1 MKQRLKN
8 DVRVSDVVGIH
19 RRPPRNLMKRCP
31 DLIIKKIHFSL
42 IVAIALVIGVG
53 CGEKENRDIIE
64 ARAAIVRGDYA
75 AAQAAVEKIDA
86 ENQEARHL
94 KAFLQNRTRTETE
107 RWHQAIAQSNVY
119 LETLTADIL
128 AISLQEDP
136 DSDELDRQERLVRSQ
151 NSISGLFAVSLAEV
165 VEKRPELLSDLVAHA
180 DAAVV
185 IGILAAEK
193 CYQPNVLTAVSAL
206 KTKLGDGEA
215 VVERLRQAMH
225 HKDTA
230 IQKEAVRYLGAMRNP
245 ELIPIFEETLVSEA
259 KNDPEVAYRAIVALE
274 RSMGSVAESAAI
286 VPGLQ
291 LALRNNSAQVRMHA
305 AKLLGS
311 IQAET
316 AVPDLVRLLADP
328 NAYVKDTAVDALN
341 RIGEPAVAPLL
352 EVLGTGARN
361 LIPDEDIGFATEY
374 RYIASAYIDSLWMKK
389 YRIGTVSAAIQA
401 LGLLKS
407 GEGVEP
413 LIDALENEDLQDEAL
428 AALVAMRGVAV
439 LPMIDALKNR
449 TDEIRVKVADALG
462 QIGDRRAIVPLIEAL
477 DSDPYK
483 EVKALAA
490 VGLGNMRARGE
501 NERAVIALT
510 NALSYDD
517 TTATNAAEAL
527 GKIDVST
534 EDAVQKLILVAME
547 KNMRETLR
555 IAALTALWRLK
566 PEAATQ
572 PMLLLMFS
580 DETSPVLRANAVKVL
595 SRIQAPETIPV
606 LIWVLSTQFDEISD
620 FQRHMKREYK
630 TLDTLRTQVDSFQ
643 IQWTPDYPRANYRTW
658 GELKPIPSLVR
669 SEVARALGVI
679 KGDTVVEPLANA
691 LRDDGRAT
699 VRQSAAWAFGEV
711 KGDTAIPPLVTALKK
726 DKQGAVRQE
735 AAIALGKI
743 KGQKVVDPLVD
754 VLKNDKYETTR
765 FQAAVALREIQ
776 AGDRGLVDI
785 VKKGL
790 GSFDDGY
797 EVQSVQNEVIGALIK
812 DNNIPTAE
820 FALDALKS
828 AEDEWTR
835 WALVHVIGAS
845 AKKVAVDAMLEELKH
860 PSYVVRRRAAESLG
874 GFKERR
880 VVEPLIAILE
890 NMDEMKSVRAAAAL
904 SLGALKDERASVP
917 LLTALSD
924 ENTEVRLR
932 AAVALGN
939 LKDAKAVAQ
948 LSEMVEN
955 PLELDSVRDAAV
967 AALGNIGDKSAED
980 VLIRALNIRV
990 GNISKNAIVAL
1001 GKLESEAAIPE
1012 LVAILED
1019 KQIALDASTD
1029 ALAKA
1034 SSRTKAATALGEIGG
1049 ARAAEAIARRLVD
1062 DTEYIVALEDAAN
1075 RKAIGADDLK
1085 RNWSWEVF
1093 VNAAKK
1099 LDLPAFV
1106 APKMAAR
1113 AEDEWENHQVRNAA
1127 MVALGRCKTA
1137 EVSLDTSQ
1145 LKQRLVDPDVEIRKA
1160 TALSIG
1166 QAGMSEL
1173 IPELV
1178 QMMEVKTE
1186 SHKDARR
1193 AATQG
1198 LGELADETT
1207 TDALIVVMNND
1218 ENHVEIRRD
1227 ASRALGKIATDKA
1240 VTALVEKLTALH
1252 EAQITRG
1259 FRLDAIKA
1267 LGEAK
1272 NSKAVALLELI
1283 LQDQDAEIHF
1293 QAAAAL
1299 FEITGKG
1306 YGYNRL

>member
-1 MKQRLKN
+1 MKQHLLCNILKIC
-8 DVRVSDVVGIH
+8 IH
-19 RRPPRNLMKRCP
+19 L
-31 DLIIKKIHFSL
+31 SL
-42 IVAIALVIGVG
+42 IVATVLVIG

-64 ARAAIVRGDYA
+64 ARAAIVREDYA
-75 AAQAAVEKIDA
+75 AAEVAVQKTDA
-86 ENQEARHL
+86 GNQEARHL

-107 RWHQAIAQSNVY
+107 GWHQAIAQSNAY
-119 LETLTADIL
+119 LETLATDIF

-151 NSISGLFAVSLAEV
+151 NAISGLFAVSLAEA
-165 VEKRPELLSDLVAHA
+165 VEKRPELLSELVAHA

-185 IGILAAEK
+185 IGLLTAEK
-193 CYQPNVLTAVSAL
+193 CYQPNALAAVSKLA
-206 KTKLGDGEA
+206 TKLGDGEA
-215 VVERLRQAMH
+215 VVQLLWQATH
-225 HKDTA
+225 HNDTA

-245 ELIPIFEETLVSEA
+245 ELIPIFEEALTET
-259 KNDPEVAYRAIVALE
+259 KNAPEVAYRAIVVLE
-274 RSMGSVAESAAI
+274 QAMGSVAESAAI
-286 VPGLQ
+286 MPGLQ

-305 AKLLGS
+305 AKLLGN

-328 NAYVKDTAVDALN
+328 NSYVKDTAIDALN

-352 EVLGTGARN
+352 EVLDTGARN
-361 LIPDEDIGFATEY
+361 LIPDEDTGFATEY
-374 RYIASAYIDSLWMKK
+374 QYIASAYIDNLWMKK
-389 YRIGTVSAAIQA
+389 YRIGTLSAAIQA
-401 LGLLKS
+401 LGLLRL
-407 GEGVEP
+407 GDGVEP
-413 LIDALENEDLQDEAL
+413 LIGELASEELQDQAL
-428 AALVAMRGVAV
+428 AALVEMRGVAV
-439 LPMIDALKNR
+439 LPLIDALKNG

-490 VGLGNMRARGE
+490 VGLGNIRARGE
-501 NERAVIALT
+501 DSRAVIALT

-527 GKIDVST
+527 GKIGVST
-534 EDAVQKLILVAME
+534 EDAVQKLIMIAME

-555 IAALTALWRLK
+555 IAALTALWQLK
-566 PEAATQ
+566 PEGATQ

-580 DETSPVLRANAVKVL
+580 DETSPVIRANAVKVL
-595 SRIQAPETIPV
+595 SRIKAPETIPV
-606 LIWVLSTQFDEISD
+606 LLWVLSTQFDEISD

-630 TLDTLRTQVDSFQ
+630 TLDVLRTQVDSFQ
-643 IQWTPDYPRANYRTW
+643 MEWTVAYPRANYRTW

-669 SEVARALGVI
+669 SEVARALGII
-679 KGDTVVEPLANA
+679 KGDTVVEPLADA

-699 VRQSAAWAFGEV
+699 VRQSAAWALGEV
-711 KGDTAIPPLVTALKK
+711 KGDDAIPPLVTALKK

-743 KGQKVVDPLVD
+743 KGQKVIDPLLD
-754 VLKNDKYETTR
+754 VLRNDKYETTR

-776 AGDRGLVDI
+776 AGDKGLVDI

-797 EVQSVQNEVIGALIK
+797 EVQSVQDQVIGALIL
-812 DNNIPTAE
+812 DGNIPTAE

-828 AEDEWTR
+828 ADDEWVR
-835 WALVHVIGAS
+835 WAIVHVLGATV
-845 AKKVAVDAMLEELKH
+845 KKVAVDAMREELKH

-890 NMDEMKSVRAAAAL
+890 NMDEMKSVRAAAAV
-904 SLGALKDERASVP
+904 SLGALKDERASAP

-924 ENTEVRLR
+924 ENAEIRWRV
-932 AAVALGN
+932 AAALGN
-939 LKDAKAVAQ
+939 LKNAKAITR

-955 PLELDSVRDAAV
+955 PLEPDTVRNVAV
-967 AALGNIGDKSAED
+967 AALGNIGNKAAEA
-980 VLIRALNIRV
+980 VLIRALDIRV

-1001 GKLESEAAIPE
+1001 GKLESETAIPT
-1012 LVAILED
+1012 LIAILED
-1019 KQIALDASTD
+1019 KQIALDAST
-1029 ALAKA
+1029 AVLANA
-1034 SSRTKAATALGEIGG
+1034 SSRTKAAWALGEIGG
-1049 ARAAEAIARRLVD
+1049 ARAAEAIAKRLVD
-1062 DTEYIVALEDAAN
+1062 DTEYIVALEDAVN
-1075 RKAIGADDLK
+1075 RKAIGANDLK

-1106 APKMAAR
+1106 APKMLVR

-1127 MVALGRCKTA
+1127 MVALGRCNTA
-1137 EVSLDTSQ
+1137 DVTLDTSQ
-1145 LKQRLVDPDVEIRKA
+1145 LKQRLADPDIDTRKA
-1160 TALSIG
+1160 TALSVGLAGIG
-1166 QAGMSEL
+1166 EL

-1178 QMMEVKTE
+1178 QIMKGENE
-1186 SHKDARR
+1186 PDKDVRR

-1207 TDALIVVMNND
+1207 TDALIEVMNND

-1227 ASRALGKIATDKA
+1227 ASRALGKIGTHKA

-1272 NSKAVALLELI
+1272 NAKAVSLLELV

-1306 YGYNRL
+1306 YGYNRF

>member
-1 MKQRLKN
+1 MKQHLLCNILKIC
-8 DVRVSDVVGIH
+8 IH
-19 RRPPRNLMKRCP
+19 L
-31 DLIIKKIHFSL
+31 SL
-42 IVAIALVIGVG
+42 IVAIALVIG

-75 AAQAAVEKIDA
+75 AAQVAVQKTDA
-86 ENQEARHL
+86 GNQEARHL

-107 RWHQAIAQSNVY
+107 SWHQAIAQSNAY
-119 LETLTADIL
+119 LETLAVDIL

-151 NSISGLFAVSLAEV
+151 NSISGLFAVSLAEA
-165 VEKRPELLSDLVAHA
+165 VEKRAELLSELVAHA

-185 IGILAAEK
+185 IGLLAAKK
-193 CYQPNVLTAVSAL
+193 CYQPNALAVVSKLT
-206 KTKLGDGEA
+206 TKLGNGEA
-215 VVERLRQAMH
+215 IVELLRQAVH

-230 IQKEAVRYLGAMRNP
+230 IQKEAVRYLGAIRNP
-245 ELIPIFEETLVSEA
+245 ELIPIFEEVLAET
-259 KNDPEVAYRAIVALE
+259 KNAPEVAYRAIIALE
-274 RSMGSVAESAAI
+274 QSIGSVAESAAI
-286 VPGLQ
+286 VSGLQ

-311 IQAET
+311 IQAEM
-316 AVPDLVRLLADP
+316 AVPDLVRLLADL
-328 NAYVKDTAVDALN
+328 NGYVKDTAIDALN

-352 EVLGTGARN
+352 EVLDTGARN
-361 LIPDEDIGFATEY
+361 LIPDEDTGFATEY
-374 RYIASAYIDSLWMKK
+374 QYIASAYIDSLWMKK
-389 YRIGTVSAAIQA
+389 YRIGTLSAAIQA

-407 GEGVEP
+407 GNGVET
-413 LIDALENEDLQDEAL
+413 LIDELANEELQDEAL
-428 AALVAMRGVAV
+428 AALVEMRGVAV
-439 LPMIDALKNR
+439 LPMIDALKNG
-449 TDEIRVKVADALG
+449 TDKIRVKVADALG
-462 QIGDRRAIVPLIEAL
+462 QIGDRRAIAPLIEAL

-490 VGLGNMRARGE
+490 VGLGNMQARGE
-501 NERAVIALT
+501 NNRAVIALT
-510 NALSYDD
+510 DALSYDD

-527 GKIDVST
+527 GKIGVST
-534 EDAVQKLILVAME
+534 EDAVQELIIIAME
-547 KNMRETLR
+547 KQMRETLR

-580 DETSPVLRANAVKVL
+580 DETSPVIRANAVKAL
-595 SRIQAPETIPV
+595 SRIKAPETVPV
-606 LIWVLSTQFDEISD
+606 LLWVLSTQFDEISD
-620 FQRHMKREYK
+620 FQRHMKRTYK

-643 IQWTPDYPRANYRTW
+643 IQWTADYPRANYRTW

-669 SEVARALGVI
+669 SEVARALGII
-679 KGDTVVEPLANA
+679 KEDTVVEPLANA

-711 KGDTAIPPLVTALKK
+711 KGDDAIPPLVTALKK

-743 KGQKVVDPLVD
+743 KGQKVVAPLID

-765 FQAAVALREIQ
+765 FQAAKALLEIQ
-776 AGDRGLVDI
+776 AGDKGLVDI
-785 VKKGL
+785 IKKGL

-797 EVQSVQNEVIGALIK
+797 EVQSVQDQAIAALIK
-812 DNNIPTAE
+812 DGNIPTAE

-828 AEDEWTR
+828 ADDEWVR
-835 WALVHVIGAS
+835 WALVHVIGATG
-845 AKKVAVDAMLEELKH
+845 KKVAVDAMFEELKH

-880 VVEPLIAILE
+880 VVEPLIVVLE
-890 NMDEMKSVRAAAAL
+890 NMDEMKSIRAAAAV
-904 SLGALKDERASVP
+904 SLGALKDERASAP

-924 ENTEVRLR
+924 ENAEVRLQ
-932 AAVALGN
+932 AAAALGN
-939 LKDAKAVAQ
+939 LKDVKAIPQ
-948 LSEMVEN
+948 LSEIVEN
-955 PLELDSVRDAAV
+955 PLESDTVRDAAV
-967 AALGNIGDKSAED
+967 AALGNIGNKAAEA
-980 VLIRALNIRV
+980 VLIRALDVRV
-990 GNISKNAIVAL
+990 GNISENAIVAL
-1001 GKLESEAAIPE
+1001 GKLESETAIPE
-1012 LVAILED
+1012 LIAILED

-1029 ALAKA
+1029 ALAKV

-1049 ARAAEAIARRLVD
+1049 TRAAEAIAKRLVD
-1062 DTEYIVALEDAAN
+1062 DTEYIVALEDAVN

-1127 MVALGRCKTA
+1127 MVALGRCDTDDIT
-1137 EVSLDTSQ
+1137 LDISQ
-1145 LKQRLVDPDVEIRKA
+1145 LKQRLADPDVDTRKA

-1166 QAGMSEL
+1166 LAGISEL

-1178 QMMEVKTE
+1178 QIMEGE
-1186 SHKDARR
+1186 NEIEKDVRR

-1207 TDALIVVMNND
+1207 TDALIAVMNND

-1227 ASRALGKIATDKA
+1227 ASLALGEIGTDKA

-1259 FRLDAIKA
+1259 LRIDIVKA

-1272 NSKAVALLELI
+1272 NGNAMSVLELV

-1299 FEITGKG
+1299 FEITGEG

>member
-1 MKQRLKN
+1 MKIC
-8 DVRVSDVVGIH
+8 IH
-19 RRPPRNLMKRCP
+19 L
-31 DLIIKKIHFSL
+31 SL
-42 IVAIALVIGVG
+42 IVATALVIG

-75 AAQAAVEKIDA
+75 AAEVAVQKTDA
-86 ENQEARHL
+86 GNQEARHL
-94 KAFLQNRTRTETE
+94 KAFLQNRTRTETDG
-107 RWHQAIAQSNVY
+107 WHQAIAQSNAY
-119 LETLTADIL
+119 LETLATDIL

-151 NSISGLFAVSLAEV
+151 NAISGLFAVSLAEA
-165 VEKRPELLSDLVAHA
+165 VEKRPELLSELVSHA

-185 IGILAAEK
+185 IGLLAAEK
-193 CYQPNVLTAVSAL
+193 CYQPNALAAVSKLA
-206 KTKLGDGEA
+206 TKLGDGEA
-215 VVERLRQAMH
+215 VVQLLWQAIH
-225 HKDTA
+225 HNDTA

-245 ELIPIFEETLVSEA
+245 ELIPIFEEALTET
-259 KNDPEVAYRAIVALE
+259 KNAPEVAYRAIVALE
-274 RSMGSVAESAAI
+274 QAMGSVAESTAI
-286 VPGLQ
+286 MPGLQ

-305 AKLLGS
+305 AKLLGN

-328 NAYVKDTAVDALN
+328 NSYVKDTAIDALN

-352 EVLGTGARN
+352 EVLDTGARS
-361 LIPDEDIGFATEY
+361 LIPDEDTGFATEY
-374 RYIASAYIDSLWMKK
+374 QYIASAYIDNLWMKK
-389 YRIGTVSAAIQA
+389 YRIGTLSAAIQA
-401 LGLLKS
+401 LGLLKL
-407 GEGVEP
+407 GDGVES
-413 LIDALENEDLQDEAL
+413 LIGELASEELQDQAL
-428 AALVAMRGVAV
+428 AALVEMRGVAV
-439 LPMIDALKNR
+439 LPLIDALKND

-501 NERAVIALT
+501 DNRAVIALT

-527 GKIDVST
+527 GKIGVST
-534 EDAVQKLILVAME
+534 EDAVQKLIMVAME

-555 IAALTALWRLK
+555 IAAITALWRLK
-566 PEAATQ
+566 PEEATQ

-580 DETSPVLRANAVKVL
+580 DETSPVIRANAVKVL
-595 SRIQAPETIPV
+595 SRIKAPETIPV
-606 LIWVLSTQFDEISD
+606 LLWVLSTQFDEISD

-630 TLDTLRTQVDSFQ
+630 TLDVLRTQVDSFQ
-643 IQWTPDYPRANYRTW
+643 MQWTVAYPRANYRTW

-669 SEVARALGVI
+669 SEVARALGII
-679 KGDTVVEPLANA
+679 KGDTVVEPLADA

-699 VRQSAAWAFGEV
+699 VRQSAAWALGEV
-711 KGDTAIPPLVTALKK
+711 KGDDAIPPLVTALKK

-743 KGQKVVDPLVD
+743 KGQKVIDPLLD
-754 VLKNDKYETTR
+754 VLRNDKYETTR
-765 FQAAVALREIQ
+765 FQAAVALLEIQ
-776 AGDRGLVDI
+776 AGDKGLVDI
-785 VKKGL
+785 ITKGL

-797 EVQSVQNEVIGALIK
+797 EVQSVQDQVIGALIK

-828 AEDEWTR
+828 TDDEWVR
-835 WALVHVIGAS
+835 WALVHVIGAT
-845 AKKVAVDAMLEELKH
+845 AKKVGVDAMREELKH

-880 VVEPLIAILE
+880 VVEPLIAVLE
-890 NMDEMKSVRAAAAL
+890 NVDEMKSVRAAAVV
-904 SLGALKDERASVP
+904 SLGALKDELASAP

-924 ENTEVRLR
+924 ENAEIRWR
-932 AAVALGN
+932 AAAALGN
-939 LKDAKAVAQ
+939 LRDAKAIAR
-948 LSEMVEN
+948 LSEIVEN
-955 PLELDSVRDAAV
+955 PLEPDTVRDAAV
-967 AALGNIGDKSAED
+967 AALGNIGNKAAEA
-980 VLIRALNIRV
+980 VLIRALDVRV

-1001 GKLESEAAIPE
+1001 GKLESETAIPK
-1012 LVAILED
+1012 LIAILED
-1019 KQIALDASTD
+1019 KQIPLDASTA
-1029 ALAKA
+1029 ALANA

-1049 ARAAEAIARRLVD
+1049 TRATEAIAERLVD
-1062 DTEYIVALEDAAN
+1062 NTEYIVALEDAAN
-1075 RKAIGADDLK
+1075 RKTIGADDLK

-1113 AEDEWENHQVRNAA
+1113 AEDEWENHPVRNAA
-1127 MVALGRCKTA
+1127 MVALGRCNTA
-1137 EVSLDTSQ
+1137 DVTLDTSQ
-1145 LKQRLVDPDVEIRKA
+1145 LKRRLADPDIDTRKA
-1160 TALSIG
+1160 TALSVG
-1166 QAGMSEL
+1166 QAGISEL

-1178 QMMEVKTE
+1178 QIMKAETE
-1186 SHKDARR
+1186 SEHDVRR

-1207 TDALIVVMNND
+1207 TDALIEVMNND

-1227 ASRALGKIATDKA
+1227 ASRALGKIGTDKA
-1240 VTALVEKLTALH
+1240 VTALVERLTALH

-1272 NSKAVALLELI
+1272 NAKAVSLLELV

-1306 YGYNRL
+1306 YGYNRS

>member
-1 MKQRLKN
+1 MKQHLICNILKIC
-8 DVRVSDVVGIH
+8 IH
-19 RRPPRNLMKRCP
+19 L
-31 DLIIKKIHFSL
+31 SL
-42 IVAIALVIGVG
+42 IVATALVIG

-75 AAQAAVEKIDA
+75 AAQTAVQKTDA
-86 ENQEARHL
+86 GNQEVQHL
-94 KAFLQNRTRTETE
+94 KAFLQNRTRTEIE
-107 RWHQAIAQSNVY
+107 SWHEAIAQSNAY
-119 LETLTADIL
+119 LETLAADID

-151 NSISGLFAVSLAEV
+151 NSISGLFAVSLAEA
-165 VEKRPELLSDLVAHA
+165 VEKRPELLSDLVAHP

-185 IGILAAEK
+185 MGILAAEK
-193 CYQPNVLTAVSAL
+193 CYQPNALAAVSEL
-206 KTKLGDGEA
+206 KAKLGDGEA
-215 VVERLRQAMH
+215 VVELLRQAMH

-245 ELIPIFEETLVSEA
+245 ELIPIFEETLVSTTMSA
-259 KNDPEVAYRAIVALE
+259 SEVAYRAIVALE
-274 RSMGSVAESAAI
+274 QSIGVVGGGSPNPYAAI

-311 IQAET
+311 IQSET
-316 AVPDLVRLLADP
+316 VVPDLVRLLADP
-328 NAYVKDTAVDALN
+328 NSYVKDTAIDALN

-352 EVLGTGARN
+352 EVLDTGARN
-361 LIPDEDIGFATEY
+361 LIPDEDAGNLATEY
-374 RYIASAYIDSLWMKK
+374 QYIASAYIDGLWMKK
-389 YRIGTVSAAIQA
+389 YRIGTLSAAIQA

-407 GEGVEP
+407 GDGVAS
-413 LIDALENEDLQDEAL
+413 LIDALANEELQDEAL
-428 AALVAMRGVAV
+428 AALVEMRGVAV
-439 LPMIDALKNR
+439 LPMIDALKNE

-501 NERAVIALT
+501 NNSAVIALT

-527 GKIDVST
+527 GKIGVST
-534 EDAVQKLILVAME
+534 EDAVQNLIIIAME

-566 PEAATQ
+566 PEEATQ
-572 PMLLLMFS
+572 SMLLLMFS

-595 SRIQAPETIPV
+595 SRIQAPESIPV
-606 LIWVLSTQFDEISD
+606 LLWVLSTQFDEISD

-630 TLDTLRTQVDSFQ
+630 TLDALRTQVDSFQ

-669 SEVARALGVI
+669 SEVARALGII
-679 KGDTVVEPLANA
+679 KGDAVVEPLANA

-711 KGDTAIPPLVTALKK
+711 KGDDAIPPLVTALKK

-765 FQAAVALREIQ
+765 FQAAKALLEIQ
-776 AGDRGLVDI
+776 AGDKGLVDI
-785 VKKGL
+785 IKKGL

-797 EVQSVQNEVIGALIK
+797 EVQSVQDQVIASLIK

-828 AEDEWTR
+828 ADDEWVR

-880 VVEPLIAILE
+880 VVEPLIPVLE

-904 SLGALKDERASVP
+904 SLGALKDERASAP
-917 LLTALSD
+917 LLAALSD
-924 ENTEVRLR
+924 ENAEIRLQ
-932 AAVALGN
+932 AAAALGK

-948 LSEMVEN
+948 LSEIVEN
-955 PLELDSVRDAAV
+955 PLEPDTVRDAAV

-980 VLIRALNIRV
+980 VLIRALDIRV

-1001 GKLESEAAIPE
+1001 GKLESETAIPK
-1012 LVAILED
+1012 LIAILED

-1034 SSRTKAATALGEIGG
+1034 SARTKAATALGEIGG
-1049 ARAAEAIARRLVD
+1049 ARAAEAIAERLVD

-1106 APKMAAR
+1106 ASKMLVR
-1113 AEDEWENHQVRNAA
+1113 AENEWENHQVRNAA

-1137 EVSLDTSQ
+1137 DVALDISQ
-1145 LKQRLVDPDVEIRKA
+1145 LKRRLADPDVDTRKA
-1160 TALSIG
+1160 TALSVG
-1166 QAGMSEL
+1166 QAGISEL
-1173 IPELV
+1173 LPELV
-1178 QMMEVKTE
+1178 QIMEGKTE
-1186 SHKDARR
+1186 VEKDVRR

-1207 TDALIVVMNND
+1207 TDALIAVMNND
-1218 ENHVEIRRD
+1218 DNHVEIRRD
-1227 ASRALGKIATDKA
+1227 ASRALGKIGTDKA

-1272 NSKAVALLELI
+1272 NSKAIALLELI

>member
-1 MKQRLKN
+1 MKQHLLCNVLKIC
-8 DVRVSDVVGIH
+8 VH
-19 RRPPRNLMKRCP
+19 L
-31 DLIIKKIHFSL
+31 SL
-42 IVAIALVIGVG
+42 IVAIALVIG

-64 ARAAIVRGDYA
+64 ARSAIVRGDYA
-75 AAQAAVEKIDA
+75 AAQAAVEKTDA
-86 ENQEARHL
+86 GNQEARHL

-107 RWHQAIAQSNVY
+107 SWHQAIAQSNAY
-119 LETLTADIL
+119 LETLAVDIL

-151 NSISGLFAVSLAEV
+151 NSVSGLFVVALAEA
-165 VEKRPELLSDLVAHA
+165 VEKRTELLSELVAHA

-185 IGILAAEK
+185 IGLLAAEK
-193 CYQPNVLTAVSAL
+193 CYQPNALTAVSEL
-206 KTKLGDGEA
+206 KAMLGDGKA
-215 VVERLRQAMH
+215 VVELLKQAMH

-230 IQKEAVRYLGAMRNP
+230 IQKEAVRYLGAMRDP
-245 ELIPIFEETLVSEA
+245 ELIPIFEEVLASGTNNA
-259 KNDPEVAYRAIVALE
+259 PEVAYRAIVALE
-274 RSMGSVAESAAI
+274 QSIGSVAESAAI

-291 LALRNNSAQVRMHA
+291 LALRNNNAQVRMHA
-305 AKLLGS
+305 AKLLGN

-316 AVPDLVRLLADP
+316 TVPDLVRLLADP
-328 NAYVKDTAVDALN
+328 NTYVKDTAIDALN

-352 EVLGTGARN
+352 EVLDTGARN
-361 LIPDEDIGFATEY
+361 LIPDEDTGFATEY
-374 RYIASAYIDSLWMKK
+374 QYIASAYIDGLWMKK
-389 YRIGTVSAAIQA
+389 YRISTLSAAIQA
-401 LGLLKS
+401 LGFLKL
-407 GEGVEP
+407 EDGVEP
-413 LIDALENEDLQDEAL
+413 LIDELENEELQNEAL
-428 AALVAMRGVAV
+428 AALVEMRGVPV

-477 DSDPYK
+477 DNDPYK
-483 EVKALAA
+483 EVKAFAA

-501 NERAVIALT
+501 NNRAVIALT

-527 GKIDVST
+527 GKIGVPTADT
-534 EDAVQKLILVAME
+534 VQKLSIIAMD

-566 PEAATQ
+566 PEEATQ
-572 PMLLLMFS
+572 SMLLLMFS

-595 SRIQAPETIPV
+595 SRIQAPESMPV
-606 LIWVLSTQFDEISD
+606 LLWVLSTQFDEISD

-630 TLDTLRTQVDSFQ
+630 TLDALRAQVDSFQ

-669 SEVARALGVI
+669 SEVARALGII
-679 KGDTVVEPLANA
+679 KGETVVEPLANA

-699 VRQSAAWAFGEV
+699 VRQSAAWALGEV
-711 KGDTAIPPLVTALKK
+711 KGDDAIPPLVTALKK

-743 KGQKVVDPLVD
+743 KGQKVVDPLLD
-754 VLKNDKYETTR
+754 VLRDDKYETTR

-776 AGDRGLVDI
+776 AGDKGLVDI

-797 EVQSVQNEVIGALIK
+797 EVQSVQDEVIGALIK
-812 DNNIPTAE
+812 DNNIPTAQ

-828 AEDEWTR
+828 ADDEWVR

-860 PSYVVRRRAAESLG
+860 PSYVIRRRAAESLG

-890 NMDEMKSVRAAAAL
+890 NMDEMKSVRAAAAV
-904 SLGALKDERASVP
+904 SLGALKDERASAP
-917 LLTALSD
+917 LLAALSD
-924 ENTEVRLR
+924 ENAEIRWR
-932 AAVALGN
+932 AAAALGN
-939 LKDAKAVAQ
+939 LRDAKAVAQ
-948 LSEMVEN
+948 LSEIVEN
-955 PLELDSVRDAAV
+955 PLESDAVRDAAV
-967 AALGNIGDKSAED
+967 AALGNIGDKAAED
-980 VLIRALNIRV
+980 VLIRALDIRV
-990 GNISKNAIVAL
+990 GNISKNAVVAL
-1001 GKLESEAAIPE
+1001 GKLESEAAIPK
-1012 LVAILED
+1012 LIAILEN
-1019 KQIALDASTD
+1019 KQIALDASTA
-1029 ALAKA
+1029 ALANA
-1034 SSRTKAATALGEIGG
+1034 SSRTKAAIALGEIGG
-1049 ARAAEAIARRLVD
+1049 TRAAEAIAQRLAD
-1062 DTEYIVALEDAAN
+1062 NTEYIVALEDAAN

-1106 APKMAAR
+1106 ASKMLAR

-1137 EVSLDTSQ
+1137 EVALDTSQ
-1145 LKQRLVDPDVEIRKA
+1145 LKQRLADPDVDTRKA
-1160 TALSIG
+1160 TALSVG
-1166 QAGMSEL
+1166 QAGISEL

-1178 QMMEVKTE
+1178 QIMEGKTE
-1186 SHKDARR
+1186 VEKDVRR

-1207 TDALIVVMNND
+1207 TDALIAVMNND

-1227 ASRALGKIATDKA
+1227 ASRALGKIGTDKA
-1240 VTALVEKLTALH
+1240 VTALVDKLTALH

-1267 LGEAK
+1267 LGEAE
-1272 NSKAVALLELI
+1272 NSKAVTLLELV

>member
-1 MKQRLKN
+1 MKQYLLCNILKI
-8 DVRVSDVVGIH
+8 SIH
-19 RRPPRNLMKRCP
+19 L
-31 DLIIKKIHFSL
+31 SL
-42 IVAIALVIGVG
+42 IVMIALAIG

-75 AAQAAVEKIDA
+75 AAQTAVQKTDTG
-86 ENQEARHL
+86 NQEARHL
-94 KAFLQNRTRTETE
+94 KAFLQNRTRIETE
-107 RWHQAIAQSNVY
+107 GWHQAIAQSNAY
-119 LETLTADIL
+119 LETLAVDIH
-128 AISLQEDP
+128 AISLMEDP

-151 NSISGLFAVSLAEV
+151 NSISGLFAVSLAEA
-165 VEKRPELLSDLVAHA
+165 VEKRSELLSELVAHP

-193 CYQPNVLTAVSAL
+193 CYQSNALAAVSEL
-206 KTKLGDGEA
+206 KAQLGDGAA
-215 VVERLRQAMH
+215 VVELLRQAMH

-245 ELIPIFEETLVSEA
+245 ELIPIFEETLATTTSA
-259 KNDPEVAYRAIVALE
+259 PEVAYTAIVALE
-274 RSMGSVAESAAI
+274 QSIGSVAESIAI

-311 IQAET
+311 IQAEA

-328 NAYVKDTAVDALN
+328 NSYVKDTAIAALN

-352 EVLGTGARN
+352 EVLNTGARN
-361 LIPDEDIGFATEY
+361 LIPDEDTGFAAEY
-374 RYIASAYIDSLWMKK
+374 QYIASAYIDGLWMKK
-389 YRIGTVSAAIQA
+389 YRIGTLSAAIQA
-401 LGLLKS
+401 LGLLRS
-407 GEGVEP
+407 GDGVET
-413 LIDALENEDLQDEAL
+413 LIDELANEELQDAAL
-428 AALVAMRGVAV
+428 AALVEMRGVAV
-439 LPMIDALKNR
+439 LPMIDALKSG

-490 VGLGNMRARGE
+490 VGLGNMLARGE
-501 NERAVIALT
+501 NNRAVIALT

-527 GKIDVST
+527 GKIGVTTGDT
-534 EDAVQKLILVAME
+534 VQKLSVIAMD

-566 PEAATQ
+566 PEEATQ

-595 SRIQAPETIPV
+595 SRIQAPESIPV
-606 LIWVLSTQFDEISD
+606 LLWVLSTQFDEISD

-630 TLDTLRTQVDSFQ
+630 TLDALRAQVDSFQ

-669 SEVARALGVI
+669 SEVARALGII
-679 KGDTVVEPLANA
+679 KGETVVEPLANA

-699 VRQSAAWAFGEV
+699 VRQSAAWALGEV
-711 KGDTAIPPLVTALKK
+711 KGDDAIPPLITALRK

-765 FQAAVALREIQ
+765 FQAAKALLEIQ
-776 AGDRGLVDI
+776 AGDKGLVDI
-785 VKKGL
+785 IKKGL

-797 EVQSVQNEVIGALIK
+797 EVQSVQDQVIASLIK

-828 AEDEWTR
+828 ADDEWTR

-845 AKKVAVDAMLEELKH
+845 AKKVAVDAMLAELKN

-880 VVEPLIAILE
+880 VVEPLIPILE
-890 NMDEMKSVRAAAAL
+890 NTDEMKSVRAAAAV

-924 ENTEVRLR
+924 ENAEIRLK
-932 AAVALGN
+932 AAAALGN

-948 LSEMVEN
+948 LSEIVEN
-955 PLELDSVRDAAV
+955 PLEPDTVRDAAV

-980 VLIRALNIRV
+980 VLIRALDIRV

-1001 GKLESEAAIPE
+1001 GKLESETAIPK
-1012 LVAILED
+1012 LIAILED

-1034 SSRTKAATALGEIGG
+1034 SARTKAATALGEIGG
-1049 ARAAEAIARRLVD
+1049 MRAAEAIAERLVD

-1099 LDLPAFV
+1099 LDLPAYV
-1106 APKMAAR
+1106 APKMLAR

-1127 MVALGRCKTA
+1127 MVALGRCKA
-1137 EVSLDTSQ
+1137 ADVALDTAQ
-1145 LKQRLVDPDVEIRKA
+1145 LKLRLVDPDIDTRKA
-1160 TALSIG
+1160 TALSVG
-1166 QAGMSEL
+1166 QAGIGEL

-1178 QMMEVKTE
+1178 QIMKGETE
-1186 SHKDARR
+1186 IEKDVRR

-1207 TDALIVVMNND
+1207 TDALIAVMNND
-1218 ENHVEIRRD
+1218 DNHVEIRRD
-1227 ASRALGKIATDKA
+1227 ASRALGKIGTDKA

>member
-1 MKQRLKN
+1 MKQRPKN
-8 DVRVSDVVGIH
+8 NVQISDAVGIH
-19 RRPPRNLMKRCP
+19 RKPPRNVMERCS
-31 DLIIKKIHFSL
+31 DSIIKKIHLSF
-42 IVAIALVIGVG
+42 IVAIVFVIG

-75 AAQAAVEKIDA
+75 AAQTAVQKTDAA
-86 ENQEARHL
+86 NQEAKHL

-107 RWHQAIAQSNVY
+107 GWHQAIAQSNAY
-119 LETLTADIL
+119 LETIAADIL
-128 AISLQEDP
+128 AISLMEDP

-151 NSISGLFAVSLAEV
+151 NAISGLFAVSLAEA
-165 VEKRPELLSDLVAHA
+165 VEKRPELLSELVAHS

-185 IGILAAEK
+185 IGLLAAEK
-193 CYQPNVLTAVSAL
+193 CYQSNALAAVSKL
-206 KTKLGDGEA
+206 MTKLGTGEA

-225 HKDTA
+225 HKDAA
-230 IQKEAVRYLGAMRNP
+230 IQKEAVRYLGTMRNP
-245 ELIPIFEETLVSEA
+245 ELIPVFEGALVPET

-274 RSMGSVAESAAI
+274 QSMGSVAESASI

-316 AVPDLVRLLADP
+316 AVPDIVRLLADP
-328 NAYVKDTAVDALN
+328 NSYVKDTAIDTLN
-341 RIGEPAVAPLL
+341 RIGKPAVAPLL
-352 EVLGTGARN
+352 EVLDTGARN

-389 YRIGTVSAAIQA
+389 YRIGTLSAAIQA

-407 GEGVEP
+407 EDGVES
-413 LIDALENEDLQDEAL
+413 LIDELENEDLQDEAL
-428 AALVAMRGVAV
+428 AALVEMRGVAV
-439 LPMIDALKNR
+439 LPMIDALKNG

-477 DSDPYK
+477 DNDPYK
-483 EVKALAA
+483 EVRALAA

-501 NERAVIALT
+501 NNRAVIALT

-534 EDAVQKLILVAME
+534 EATVQNLILIAMD

-566 PEAATQ
+566 PEEATQ
-572 PMLLLMFS
+572 SMLLLMFS

-606 LIWVLSTQFDEISD
+606 LLWVLSTQFDEISD

-669 SEVARALGVI
+669 SEVARALGIIKKDAVI
-679 KGDTVVEPLANA
+679 RPLIDA
-691 LRDDGRAT
+691 LQDDGRAT
-699 VRQSAAWAFGEV
+699 VRQSAAWALGEV
-711 KGDTAIPPLVTALKK
+711 KGDIATAALITALKK

-735 AAIALGKI
+735 VAIALGKI

-765 FQAAVALREIQ
+765 FQAAKALLEIQ
-776 AGDRGLVDI
+776 AGDKGLVDI
-785 VKKGL
+785 LEKGL

-797 EVQSVQNEVIGALIK
+797 EVQSVQNQVIASLIK
-812 DNNIPTAE
+812 DNNIPTAQ

-828 AEDEWTR
+828 ADDEWVR

-845 AKKVAVDAMLEELKH
+845 AKKVAVDAMVEELKH

-880 VVEPLIAILE
+880 VVEPLIVVLE
-890 NMDEMKSVRAAAAL
+890 NMNEMKSIRAAAAF
-904 SLGALKDERASVP
+904 SLGALKDERASAS

-924 ENTEVRLR
+924 ENAEIRLQ
-932 AAVALGN
+932 AAAALGK
-939 LKDAKAVAQ
+939 LRDTKAIPQ
-948 LSEMVEN
+948 LSEIVED
-955 PLELDSVRDAAV
+955 PLEPDTVRDAAV
-967 AALGNIGDKSAED
+967 AALGNIGNIAAEA
-980 VLIRALNIRV
+980 VLIRALDIRIGV
-990 GNISKNAIVAL
+990 ISKNAIVAL
-1001 GKLESEAAIPE
+1001 GKLESEAAVPE
-1012 LVAILED
+1012 LIAILED
-1019 KQIALDASTD
+1019 RRIALDASTD

-1049 ARAAEAIARRLVD
+1049 ARAAEAVGRRLVD

-1085 RNWSWEVF
+1085 RNWSWEVL

-1106 APKMAAR
+1106 APIMAAR

-1137 EVSLDTSQ
+1137 GVTLDTSQ
-1145 LKQRLVDPDVEIRKA
+1145 LKRRLVDPDVDTRKA
-1160 TALSIG
+1160 TALSVG
-1166 QAGMSEL
+1166 QAGISEL

-1178 QMMEVKTE
+1178 QIMKGENE
-1186 SHKDARR
+1186 IEKDVRR

-1207 TDALIVVMNND
+1207 TDSLIETMNTD

-1259 FRLDAIKA
+1259 LRIDIIKA

-1272 NSKAVALLELI
+1272 NVNAVSTLELV

-1299 FEITGKG
+1299 FEITGEG
-1306 YGYNRL
+1306 YGYNR